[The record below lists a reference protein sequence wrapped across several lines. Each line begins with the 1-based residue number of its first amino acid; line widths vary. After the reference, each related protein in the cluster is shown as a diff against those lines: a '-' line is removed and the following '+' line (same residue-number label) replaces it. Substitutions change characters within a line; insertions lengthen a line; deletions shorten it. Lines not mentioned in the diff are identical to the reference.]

1 MKREP
6 FIIAEIAQG
15 FEGSPKLVELYVKG
29 AAAAGANAV
38 KFHIFYADELA
49 LPDYRYFSLFKNL
62 EISFDVWANAV
73 SKCHKMGL
81 EMYSDV
87 LGLKSLRKM
96 EKIGVDG
103 YKIHTT
109 DINNF
114 VLLRAVGKTGKKVF
128 LSTGGCDIAEI
139 DRAVNILKSCDLTL
153 MHGFQAEPTRPA
165 DNNLNKIKFLGS
177 RYKYKI
183 GFQDHTKGGDELS
196 IAIPMIALGAGAG
209 VLEKHLTLSRTA
221 EIEDFISALNAEEFA
236 TWVRLVRKSVP
247 ALGKKGWLVT
257 KKEKAYRSKVKRAV
271 CSAKDIADG
280 KTIDFKDII
289 LKRTDNK
296 SAIFDPS
303 EVIGKTAKKKIAR
316 NNIIRKDVLS

>member
-1 MKREP
+1 MKKEP

-62 EISFDVWANAV
+62 EIPFEVWANAAAG
-73 SKCHKMGL
+73 CHKRGL

-114 VLLRAVGKTGKKVF
+114 ILLRAVGKTGKKVL
-128 LSTGGCDIAEI
+128 LSTGGCDIPEI
-139 DRAVNILKSCDLTL
+139 DRAVDILKDCDLTL
-153 MHGFQAEPTRPA
+153 MHGFQAEPTLPA
-165 DNNLNKIKFLGS
+165 DNNLSKINFLKN
-177 RYKYKI
+177 RYPYKI
-183 GFQDHTKGGDELS
+183 GFQDHTRGGNELS
-196 IAIPMIALGAGAG
+196 IAIPMIALGAGAR

-236 TWVRLVRKSVP
+236 KWVALVRKSVP
-247 ALGKKGWLVT
+247 ALGKDGWRVT
-257 KKEKAYRSKVKRAV
+257 KKEKEYRSKVKRAV
-271 CSAKDIADG
+271 CSAKDLAAG
-280 KTIDFKDII
+280 TMIDAADII

-296 SAIFDPS
+296 NAIFDPS
-303 EVIGKTAKKKIAR
+303 EVIGKMVKKTIAR
-316 NNIIRKDVLS
+316 NNIIRKDALS